1 MISYIKLLLAK
12 KLFKNNFKT
21 NELKNLTEDG
31 IIVKNNFLTKEECN
45 KLLIQGKEILRDE
58 SKFKISKYDSRIFG
72 FENRF
77 HNKNDLSIL
86 EKINLLSNS
95 TIDKLTYLKE
105 RKYSYMYNQ
114 TEYSDLNL
122 GSGGDWHR
130 DSAFSPNF
138 KIIYI

>member
-58 SKFKISKYDSRIFG
+58 SKFKISKYDSMIFC
-72 FENRF
+72 F
-77 HNKNDLSIL
+77 
-86 EKINLLSNS
+86 
-95 TIDKLTYLKE
+95 
-105 RKYSYMYNQ
+105 
-114 TEYSDLNL
+114 
-122 GSGGDWHR
+122 
-130 DSAFSPNF
+130 
-138 KIIYI
+138 